1 VKLRLFREVI
11 EKYCELIAIANE
23 FKLKR
28 YLFVNKV
35 ALISFTILK
44 NHLCLIG
51 PVNNSSKYMEVLDAF
66 YFGKKNENKVE
77 ICKIMLFLKETEA
90 CSLKNLSEQ
99 TTVSTVTIR
108 NLIKEINSDLDG
120 NIHIEIQN
128 NLAVLIENNYNIEQ
142 IIDFYSLNDMGY
154 KILESLLIKSNINTI
169 PQLAQ
174 NLFISVPQVYKVIR
188 SLNKHLLPY
197 HVSIALDEIIHL
209 KGTEATIKNV
219 LYELISLSNK
229 LGENLNMNPE
239 KNLLRRQVN
248 IIFAQYG
255 IIASSS
261 NIMSF
266 ANWILTCLNWRYV
279 LKKKNVI
286 ITGKKPY
293 DNYPFHLD
301 TEFVEIGTTV
311 LKNLGQN
318 NSNDKEIRDLYLG
331 LTNIVLK
338 FSSPSDALFFQNNFI
353 KWDSSDYKL
362 KNFIDCLNKL
372 IVKKNNQDSTNFPL
386 DSYVL
391 FILNYLSYFFI
402 SWKENL
408 ELYKYIYGTRPVN
421 YDMVDKLCKK
431 YLDLS
436 DEFTKDVY
444 IKHFCL
450 MIDYYNLHN
459 NDDILMNKRFIYESI
474 LGIDTENLM
483 LAKIISLF
491 GTTTNQT
498 NPNIEYIYIVDDIR
512 LIKDSHK
519 KYMLLQDFLNY
530 IKELF

>member
-1 VKLRLFREVI
+1 MIF
-11 EKYCELIAIANE
+11 
-23 FKLKR
+23 
-28 YLFVNKV
+28 
-35 ALISFTILK
+35 K
-44 NHLCLIG
+44 NHLCFIG
-51 PVNNSSKYMEVLDAF
+51 PVKISQRSMEELDAF
-66 YFGKKNENKVE
+66 YFGKKNENKIE
-77 ICKIMLFLKETEA
+77 ICKTMLFLKEIEA

-99 TTVSTVTIR
+99 LTVSTVTIR
-108 NLIKEINSDLDG
+108 NLIKEINSDLES

-128 NLAVLIENNYNIEQ
+128 NLAILIENNYTIEQ
-142 IIDFYSLNDMGY
+142 IIEFYSLSDIGY

-197 HVSIALDEIIHL
+197 HVSIALDDIIHL
-209 KGTEATIKNV
+209 KGTEGTIRNV
-219 LYELISLSNK
+219 FYELISLSNK

-266 ANWILTCLNWRYV
+266 ANWILTCLNWRYI

-286 ITGKKPY
+286 IIIEEKPCN
-293 DNYPFHLD
+293 NYPFHLD
-301 TEFVEIGTTV
+301 REFIEIGSTV

-318 NSNDKEIRDLYLG
+318 HSNDKEIRDLYLG
-331 LTNIVLK
+331 LANIVLK
-338 FSSPSDALFFQNNFI
+338 FSSPSDALFFQDNFI

-362 KNFIDCLNKL
+362 KNFVDCLNNL
-372 IVKKNNQDSTNFPL
+372 IVKKNNQHSTNFPL
-386 DSYVL
+386 NSYVL

-421 YDMVDKLCKK
+421 YDIVDKLCRK

-436 DEFTKDVY
+436 DEFTKDIY
-444 IKHFCL
+444 IRHFCL

-512 LIKDSHK
+512 LIKDSNK
-519 KYMLLQDFLNY
+519 KYILLQDFLNY